1 MMKNKIVYWIIA
13 IFSILIGLYPL
24 IYVLVNMDGQ
34 GLLGSKNLEVL
45 SNKAWQIAFYSHIYF
60 GGISLLTGW
69 SQFSKKLRA
78 KRLTLHR
85 LLGKIYVVAVLISA
99 IAGFYAAIYANGGIV
114 AKLGFSFL
122 AIGWFYTTLNAY
134 TTIKRKEIQKHRKW
148 MIRSYSLT
156 LAAVTLRLWMHILP
170 NLLGISFDDSYIIIS
185 WLCWVPNIIIAE
197 IYIRKAIL

>member
-1 MMKNKIVYWIIA
+1 MKNKIAYWIIA

-34 GLLGSKNLEVL
+34 GLLGSKNPEVL
-45 SNKAWQIAFYSHIYF
+45 SNKVWQIAFYSHIYF

-78 KRLTLHR
+78 KRLKLHR
-85 LLGKIYVVAVLISA
+85 FLGKNYVVAVLISA
-99 IAGFYAAIYANGGIV
+99 IAGFYAAIYANGGII
-114 AKLGFSFL
+114 AILGFGFL

-156 LAAVTLRLWMHILP
+156 LAAVTLRLWMPILP

>member
-1 MMKNKIVYWIIA
+1 MKNKITFWIIA

-34 GLLGSKNLEVL
+34 GLLGSKNPEVL
-45 SNKAWQIAFYSHIYF
+45 SNKVWQIAFYSHIYF

-78 KRLTLHR
+78 KRLKLHR
-85 LLGKIYVVAVLISA
+85 FLGKNYVVAVLISA
-99 IAGFYAAIYANGGIV
+99 IAGFYAAIYANGGLV
-114 AKLGFSFL
+114 AKLGFIFL

-134 TTIKRKEIQKHRKW
+134 TTIKRKDIQKHRKW

-156 LAAVTLRLWMHILP
+156 LAAVTLRLWMPILP

-185 WLCWVPNIIIAE
+185 WLCWVPNIFVAE
-197 IYIRKAIL
+197 IYLKKYTL

>member
-156 LAAVTLRLWMHILP
+156 LAAVTLRLWMPILP

>member
-1 MMKNKIVYWIIA
+1 MKNKIVYWIIA

-156 LAAVTLRLWMHILP
+156 LAAVTLRLWMPILP

>member
-1 MMKNKIVYWIIA
+1 MKNKIAYWIIA

-34 GLLGSKNLEVL
+34 GLLGSKNPEVL
-45 SNKAWQIAFYSHIYF
+45 SNKVWQIAFYSHIYF

-78 KRLTLHR
+78 KRLKLHR
-85 LLGKIYVVAVLISA
+85 FLGKNYVVAVLISA
-99 IAGFYAAIYANGGIV
+99 IAGFYVAIYANGGLV

-156 LAAVTLRLWMHILP
+156 LAAVTLRLWMPILP

-185 WLCWVPNIIIAE
+185 WLCWVPNIFVAE
-197 IYIRKAIL
+197 IYLKKYTL